1 MHKNISIREMRKQI
15 KFVGIVLSFFI
26 ILLGISIDMFKG
38 VDSKKVD
45 QEIDIDPFVTTQVS
59 QVVTSNETSNAT
71 SSATSDT
78 TVNSVSDIWMYV
90 VKVVD
95 GDTIT
100 VRKGIDDISLKQT
113 IRLIGINTPETVD
126 PRKKVE
132 CFGREASAKAKELLL
147 GKMVRLEYDKTQDTK
162 DKYGRGLAYVY
173 VHSREGDHTY
183 ATNTKD
189 TEIFF
194 NKYMI
199 ASGYAY
205 EYTYD
210 KPYKYQKEFKE
221 AQRNAEVGKLGLWA
235 EDACGT
241 GN

>member
-71 SSATSDT
+71 SDT

-100 VRKGIDDISLKQT
+100 VQKGIDDINLKQT

-173 VHSREGDHTY
+173 VKALEDNSSIS
-183 ATNTKD
+183 ANSKD
-189 TEIFF
+189 TEVFF

-199 ASGYAY
+199 VSGYAY

-210 KPYKYQKEFKE
+210 KPYKYQKEFRE
-221 AQRNAEVGKLGLWA
+221 AQRNAQAGRLGLWA
-235 EDACGT
+235 EDACAS

>member
-78 TVNSVSDIWMYV
+78 TVNSVSDVWMYV

-100 VRKGIDDISLKQT
+100 VQKGIDDISLKQT

-132 CFGREASAKAKELLL
+132 CFGREASAKAKELLS

-173 VHSREGDHTY
+173 VNSGEADPY
-183 ATNTKD
+183 ISTNNKD

-194 NKYMI
+194 NEYMI
-199 ASGYAY
+199 ASGFAY
-205 EYTYD
+205 EYT
-210 KPYKYQKEFKE
+210 
-221 AQRNAEVGKLGLWA
+221 
-235 EDACGT
+235 
-241 GN
+241 

>member
-1 MHKNISIREMRKQI
+1 VQ
-15 KFVGIVLSFFI
+15 
-26 ILLGISIDMFKG
+26 
-38 VDSKKVD
+38 
-45 QEIDIDPFVTTQVS
+45 
-59 QVVTSNETSNAT
+59 
-71 SSATSDT
+71 
-78 TVNSVSDIWMYV
+78 
-90 VKVVD
+90 
-95 GDTIT
+95 
-100 VRKGIDDISLKQT
+100 KGIDDISLKQT

-132 CFGREASAKAKELLL
+132 CFGREASAKAKELLS

-173 VHSREGDHTY
+173 VNSGEADPY
-183 ATNTKD
+183 ISTNNKD

-194 NKYMI
+194 NEYMI
-199 ASGYAY
+199 ASGFAY

-221 AQRNAEVGKLGLWA
+221 AQRNAQARRLGLWA
-235 EDACGT
+235 VDACGT

>member
-15 KFVGIVLSFFI
+15 KFVGIVLSSFI
-26 ILLGISIDMFKG
+26 VLLGISIDMLKG

-71 SSATSDT
+71 SDT

-100 VRKGIDDISLKQT
+100 VQKGIDDISLKQT

-132 CFGREASAKAKELLL
+132 CFGREASAKAKELLS
-147 GKMVRLEYDKTQDTK
+147 GKMVRLEYDDTQDTR

-173 VHSREGDHTY
+173 INALEDNSSISANSKG
-183 ATNTKD
+183 

-199 ASGYAY
+199 ASGFAY

-221 AQRNAEVGKLGLWA
+221 AQRNAEVKGLGLWA